1 MYSDNFRKYS
11 SIAFDIGRRLGSSPI
26 IFDTISLKFTVD
38 PKSFQ
43 KLKSNFVLAVLS
55 VIIAIMCALKAKLS
69 GILGNHHLTMA
80 WCLGYNLVFLVF
92 GIARLSSCEVC
103 SALNKLTMFLIDIKG
118 NKNKKYF
125 KPNQSFILIHYF
137 LCKT

>member
-11 SIAFDIGRRLGSSPI
+11 SIAFDIGRKLGSSPI
-26 IFDTISLKFTVD
+26 VFDTKSLKFTVH
-38 PKSFQ
+38 PTSFQ
-43 KLKSNFVLAVLS
+43 KLKTNFVLAVFS
-55 VIIAIMCALKAKLS
+55 VIIAITCAVKAKLS

-103 SALNKLTMFLIDIKG
+103 AALNKLTMFLIDIKG
-118 NKNKKYF
+118 KENKPYF
-125 KPNQSFILIHYF
+125 KPNQSFILIYYF
-137 LCKT
+137 SL